1 MPIQIHF
8 KQFFRNALRLSLTV
22 FLLIA
27 FCSFGFGQE
36 ENPAASGQDGDS
48 AAVERAQK
56 TMGKL
61 DKDGDGQFE
70 RNENAKAWRRLRKLD
85 TNKDGIISL
94 EELSK
99 QQKPYLETGGERK
112 LELVYKTVGQKKLAL
127 DLYYPTGEVAEND
140 SPYPVIFYAHGGG
153 WAAGSKHGI
162 SKGSF
167 SKVFL
172 ALAEQGFAVAS
183 VDYRLY
189 GKNGSVMMRD
199 CVIDCKDA
207 ARYLSQNSDSLKLD
221 TNRFFVMGDSAGGHI
236 AQMLLLTSP
245 EALPGDE
252 TLQTAT
258 YRMVAGVSWYGPC
271 DFEKTELFNHDDR
284 AKFRDRFGPRILGNK
299 KNPENKLE
307 LYREMSPIN
316 YLTSDSPPLLMI
328 QGDKDTT
335 IPVKHAYY
343 MKEKADSAEAPVET
357 LIIENAG
364 HNWRKVDAPIAPTRE
379 AIFERT
385 VQFLVD
391 HLEDTK

>member
-140 SPYPVIFYAHGGG
+140 SPYPVILHTHGGG

-189 GKNGSVMMRD
+189 
-199 CVIDCKDA
+199 
-207 ARYLSQNSDSLKLD
+207 
-221 TNRFFVMGDSAGGHI
+221 
-236 AQMLLLTSP
+236 
-245 EALPGDE
+245 
-252 TLQTAT
+252 
-258 YRMVAGVSWYGPC
+258 
-271 DFEKTELFNHDDR
+271 
-284 AKFRDRFGPRILGNK
+284 
-299 KNPENKLE
+299 
-307 LYREMSPIN
+307 
-316 YLTSDSPPLLMI
+316 
-328 QGDKDTT
+328 
-335 IPVKHAYY
+335 
-343 MKEKADSAEAPVET
+343 
-357 LIIENAG
+357 
-364 HNWRKVDAPIAPTRE
+364 
-379 AIFERT
+379 
-385 VQFLVD
+385 
-391 HLEDTK
+391 